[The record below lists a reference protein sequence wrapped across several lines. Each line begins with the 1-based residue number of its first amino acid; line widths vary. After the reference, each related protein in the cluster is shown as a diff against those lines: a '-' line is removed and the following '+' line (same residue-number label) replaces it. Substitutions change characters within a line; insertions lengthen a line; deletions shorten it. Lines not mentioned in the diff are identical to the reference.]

1 MVKRVEI
8 GHHQHQVAGFL
19 HWKEPG
25 SEKTM
30 PMMMLVMVMMV
41 GTVIVV
47 MLVVVIVDMAIT
59 FTWAH

>member
-30 PMMMLVMVMMV
+30 PMMMLVMVMIMML
-41 GTVIVV
+41 IV
-47 MLVVVIVDMAIT
+47 MLVV
-59 FTWAH
+59 